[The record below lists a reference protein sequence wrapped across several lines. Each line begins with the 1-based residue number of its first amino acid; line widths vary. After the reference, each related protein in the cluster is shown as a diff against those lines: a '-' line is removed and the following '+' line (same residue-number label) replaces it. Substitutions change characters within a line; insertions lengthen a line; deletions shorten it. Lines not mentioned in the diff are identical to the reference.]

1 MERTRRLASL
11 VMMSCILLPGAALA
25 QTAKGTD
32 QALDSRIE
40 RRIHASP
47 TLRDDQIQVAV
58 DNGVVTLTGR
68 ALSAAHSARAEA
80 LARVRGV
87 TRVDNRIKI
96 DPSLAHRA
104 PRDGHD
110 ADAEDEKGAV
120 AATKDAAGTVADA
133 VTDAW
138 IITKLHAEFLNE
150 AALKDSRIHVR
161 SDHHIVT
168 LRGTVVSAA
177 GRARAVQLAK
187 TTKGVAQVVDTLT
200 IGPKR

>member
-1 MERTRRLASL
+1 METPRRLALL
-11 VMMSCILLPGAALA
+11 VLMSWLLLPGAAPA
-25 QTAKGTD
+25 QTVKGTD
-32 QALDSRIE
+32 QALASRIE
-40 RRIHASP
+40 GRIRASP

-58 DNGVVTLTGR
+58 DRGVVTLTGR
-68 ALSAAHSARAEA
+68 ARSAARSARAEA

-87 TRVDNRIKI
+87 TRVDNRIRI
-96 DPSLAHRA
+96 DPSLARRA

-110 ADAEDEKGAV
+110 TAAEDEKGAV
-120 AATKDAAGTVADA
+120 EATRDAAGNVTDA

-138 IITKLHAEFLNE
+138 IVARIHAAFHDE

-168 LRGTVVSAA
+168 LKGTVASEA

-200 IGPKR
+200 IGQKR